1 MKHSSIN
8 IELRNAFLMSVLLG
22 IYFLLL
28 VILNWADNVYFKFGN
43 ILIVGLAVYHTQ
55 KEQLKQKH
63 SNYLTQFFSGV
74 RTAIF
79 GTIFS
84 IVGLWTFITIFPESY
99 SEFAGASI
107 LPVRS
112 LAEFI
117 SGIAIEGISG
127 AVVISLVLMQYW
139 KNFEFKKYIGI
150 VERPQ

>member
-84 IVGLWTFITIFPESY
+84 IIGLWTFITIFPESY
-99 SEFAGASI
+99 SEFARASI

>member
-84 IVGLWTFITIFPESY
+84 IIGLWTFITIFPESY